1 MQTKGIL
8 NVMSYE
14 WKRMER
20 IPAKRMKAGKEY
32 LYRTSSN
39 VLVLVRLLSDV
50 KYDLKISRIIRF
62 EKAVTIAK
70 VGDRLRAR
78 ILDSKDQIH
87 LEDNLSVV
95 EVADGLTDAMASTVH
110 VLNETENSIKALF
123 KSDVKFGSVHYA
135 DDLLQS
141 LGSALC
147 DVKNHWNAVC
157 VLEEWYYCDKF

>member
-8 NVMSYE
+8 NVLSYE

-39 VLVLVRLLSDV
+39 VLVLVKLLSDV

-70 VGDRLRAR
+70 VGDSLRAR

-95 EVADGLTDAMASTVH
+95 EVADGLTNAMASTVYI
-110 VLNETENSIKALF
+110 LNETENSIKALF

-135 DDLLQS
+135 DDLLRS

-147 DVKNHWNAVC
+147 DAKNHWNAVC

>member
-8 NVMSYE
+8 NVLSHE

-20 IPAKRMKAGKEY
+20 IPDKRMKAGKEY

-39 VLVLVRLLSDV
+39 VLVLVKLLSDV
-50 KYDLKISRIIRF
+50 KYDLKISRVIRF

-70 VGDRLRAR
+70 VGDRLCAR

-95 EVADGLTDAMASTVH
+95 EVADGLTNAMASTVYI
-110 VLNETENSIKALF
+110 LNETENSIKTLF

-135 DDLLQS
+135 DDLLRS
-141 LGSALC
+141 LGSSLC
-147 DVKNHWNAVC
+147 DAKNHWNAVC

>member
-8 NVMSYE
+8 NVLSHE

-39 VLVLVRLLSDV
+39 VLVLVKLLSDV
-50 KYDLKISRIIRF
+50 KYDLKISRVIRF

-70 VGDRLRAR
+70 VGERLRAR

-95 EVADGLTDAMASTVH
+95 EVADGLMDAMASTVH

-135 DDLLQS
+135 DDLLRS

-147 DVKNHWNAVC
+147 DAKNHWNAVC

>member
-1 MQTKGIL
+1 
-8 NVMSYE
+8 
-14 WKRMER
+14 MER

-39 VLVLVRLLSDV
+39 VLVLVKLLSDV
-50 KYDLKISRIIRF
+50 KYDLKISRVIRF

-70 VGDRLRAR
+70 VGDRLRAM

-110 VLNETENSIKALF
+110 VLNETENSIKSLF
-123 KSDVKFGSVHYA
+123 KSDVMFGSVHYA
-135 DDLLQS
+135 DDLLRS
-141 LGSALC
+141 LDSALC
-147 DVKNHWNAVC
+147 DAENHWNAVC

>member
-1 MQTKGIL
+1 MTTKGIL

-39 VLVLVRLLSDV
+39 VLVLVKLLSDV

-70 VGDRLRAR
+70 VGDSLRAM

-135 DDLLQS
+135 DDLLRS
-141 LGSALC
+141 LVSALC
-147 DVKNHWNAVC
+147 DAKNHWNAVC

>member
-1 MQTKGIL
+1 MTTKGIL

-39 VLVLVRLLSDV
+39 VLVLVKLLSDV

-70 VGDRLRAR
+70 DVDRLRAR

-95 EVADGLTDAMASTVH
+95 EVADGLTNAMASTVH
-110 VLNETENSIKALF
+110 VLNETEISIKALF
-123 KSDVKFGSVHYA
+123 KSDVEFGSVHYA
-135 DDLLQS
+135 DDLLRS

-147 DVKNHWNAVC
+147 DAKNHWNAAC

>member
-1 MQTKGIL
+1 MTTKGIL

-39 VLVLVRLLSDV
+39 VLVLVKLLSDV

-70 VGDRLRAR
+70 VGDRLRAM

-95 EVADGLTDAMASTVH
+95 EVADGLTNAMASTVH

-135 DDLLQS
+135 DDLLRS
-141 LGSALC
+141 LGSSLC
-147 DVKNHWNAVC
+147 DAKNHWNAVC